1 MSKEIRK
8 YNYIIGSGWW
18 CGDNPEN
25 EKRIIVGDDSIRGK
39 DFHKLW
45 YDCDEDHA
53 RNPSSNEAS
62 GLILVGL
69 HTACFHKSVLEV
81 YFDDGRPVA

>member
-25 EKRIIVGDDSIRGK
+25 EKRIIVKIK
-39 DFHKLW
+39 PLHVFVLPELKM
-45 YDCDEDHA
+45 
-53 RNPSSNEAS
+53 NE
-62 GLILVGL
+62 
-69 HTACFHKSVLEV
+69 E
-81 YFDDGRPVA
+81 